1 MNIKD
6 KINEYG
12 NVDIRKG
19 VPSGLKY
26 IKLDQ
31 ISDRKVKNRLIK
43 NGIDICPALIGFS
56 DSRRRGW
63 TPDLSGYVVSKED
76 YNKAIKVLKQIKI
89 LPAEGKELQLKKSI
103 EKREAKEKQD
113 AALFLI
119 KIKERYPNMPD
130 SDAEECAGWTT
141 RIGSG
146 CVGRSTTCNDP
157 VRAAVV
163 AYIRHN
169 HTSYDDI
176 ISDFQRDLARE
187 ATKDDVYKILS
198 QWGNNENK

>member
-43 NGIDICPALIGFS
+43 NGIEFYPALIGFNG
-56 DSRRRGW
+56 SRRRGW
-63 TPDLSGYVVSKED
+63 APDLSGYVVSGKD
-76 YNKAIKVLKQIKI
+76 YNKAMKVLKQIKI
-89 LPAEGKELQLKKSI
+89 LTAEEKELQLNKYI
-103 EKREAKEKQD
+103 EKREAKERQD
-113 AALFLI
+113 AALFLK

-130 SDAEECAGWTT
+130 SDTEKCASWTT
-141 RIGSG
+141 QIGSG
-146 CVGRSTTCNDP
+146 RVGRSRTCKDP